1 MMHDENDNC
10 NKLFICRAARCKKNG
25 SDNLVELLEK
35 VLKTEIDKDDAGQLI
50 KLESTY
56 CLGQCSYGPN
66 IKANNKIYTHVDNQ
80 LLKRVLVV
88 MKTRLMSKGNS

>member
-1 MMHDENDNC
+1 MDSEENSYC

-25 SDNLVELLEK
+25 SDNIVELLEK
-35 VLKTEIDKDDAGQLI
+35 VLKTKIDNNDDSQLI

-66 IKANNKIYTHVDNQ
+66 IRANNKIYNSVDKQ
-80 LLKRVLVV
+80 LLKRVLVI
-88 MKTRLMSKGNS
+88 MKSKIVSPQ